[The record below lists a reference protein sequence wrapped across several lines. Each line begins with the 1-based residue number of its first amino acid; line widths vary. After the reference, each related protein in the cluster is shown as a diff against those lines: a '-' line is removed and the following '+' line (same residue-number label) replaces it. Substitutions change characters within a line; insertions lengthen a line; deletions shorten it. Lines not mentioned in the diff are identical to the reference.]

1 MAPPIKSKKSKK
13 VSKKKL
19 KKKKLKNKNIT
30 SAPIDPS
37 AIDSDW
43 WDTFWLK
50 NSSSPGSLDPWFFLV
65 SVFLFWFSLVFVQSG
80 NAHII
85 NGICLL
91 STPVAGNT
99 ILHRCC

>member
-30 SAPIDPS
+30 SVPIDPS

-50 NSSSPGSLDPWFFLV
+50 NSSSPGSLDFFFLFSIC
-65 SVFLFWFSLVFVQSG
+65 SVWKCSCNQWNLFAFHS
-80 NAHII
+80 
-85 NGICLL
+85 
-91 STPVAGNT
+91 
-99 ILHRCC
+99 CCC